1 MHKNL
6 IATALLLASFLAAL
20 LFVSWFINDL
30 TEQSGFRVLRQAT
43 LQLCKEI
50 HDRVMGDQDQL
61 RALAALVG
69 REGNPASRGI
79 ETILADYETRGLV
92 SSLEILL
99 PGDEVLLKNGNR
111 RSVAGLLSFGE
122 ELRKAPYVS
131 NVETALDGSG
141 KKVLRNCVPILQNG
155 TPTALLMGVI
165 GLDRLPG
172 LFESRAFGTVCQIYI
187 MAGDSGDFILDTWH
201 KTPGN
206 SNALGGRQAKAGYD
220 WARMR
225 KDLAEGRPGNIVFL
239 SRTVGEYFYLHYE
252 PLGINTWSVMLSI
265 PESVLFQDAK
275 RIKTALIL
283 LISGVLAACGAFFGW
298 AVFNARRETKEKE
311 AQLHLTRQ
319 ALDMEKTLSSAHR
332 NPDHIWK
339 GLSTVADMLTA
350 ESTCFLIF
358 KNGQADQSWNFRKDA
373 LNEQNC
379 MPLHAAME
387 LPALRALL
395 AEQKSLLLDPVG
407 TARKLPPH
415 ESEELRR
422 MGLHNLMLALVEE
435 PKGALTGLL
444 AAANMRRR
452 WKDTERLQI
461 AALSFATALSNIDT
475 HLAIKKMSEFDALTG
490 LLNRNCFEN
499 SLPEYQ
505 TRGFQSLGCVY
516 VDANGL
522 HELNNTHGHEAG
534 DRMLQ
539 GIASVLRAEFGRDN
553 AYRIGGDEFV
563 AFVID
568 ADRETLP
575 RKVRAVEKA
584 AKGKQYHCAMGT
596 AWSPAPFSA
605 YGLIKTAERNMYA
618 SKQRYYSGKTD
629 RRKART

>member
-43 LQLCKEI
+43 LQLRKEI
-50 HDRVMGDQDQL
+50 HDRIMGDQDQF

-111 RSVAGLLSFGE
+111 RSVAGLLSFEE

-319 ALDMEKTLSSAHR
+319 ALD
-332 NPDHIWK
+332 
-339 GLSTVADMLTA
+339 
-350 ESTCFLIF
+350 
-358 KNGQADQSWNFRKDA
+358 
-373 LNEQNC
+373 
-379 MPLHAAME
+379 
-387 LPALRALL
+387 
-395 AEQKSLLLDPVG
+395 
-407 TARKLPPH
+407 
-415 ESEELRR
+415 
-422 MGLHNLMLALVEE
+422 
-435 PKGALTGLL
+435 
-444 AAANMRRR
+444 
-452 WKDTERLQI
+452 
-461 AALSFATALSNIDT
+461 
-475 HLAIKKMSEFDALTG
+475 
-490 LLNRNCFEN
+490 
-499 SLPEYQ
+499 
-505 TRGFQSLGCVY
+505 
-516 VDANGL
+516 
-522 HELNNTHGHEAG
+522 
-534 DRMLQ
+534 
-539 GIASVLRAEFGRDN
+539 
-553 AYRIGGDEFV
+553 
-563 AFVID
+563 
-568 ADRETLP
+568 TLP
-575 RKVRAVEKA
+575 MLENP
-584 AKGKQYHCAMGT
+584 QID
-596 AWSPAPFSA
+596 W
-605 YGLIKTAERNMYA
+605 
-618 SKQRYYSGKTD
+618 
-629 RRKART
+629 